1 MSLGTE
7 ACEIDLML
15 GRASPMNSMEGR
27 LMGEVMDAVA
37 ELTQDGAET
46 SFEEMPCMALIER
59 GGLVIARNALTRR
72 LTGYRSDA
80 RLEQVLLGAYD
91 FQAED
96 RRYRFDCLVIR
107 RSGPPLQVS
116 AAAQPWQWKGEA
128 CRLVLLMERAEGF
141 AGASETD
148 GGFLEDLLDATPEGT
163 AITHEGRVLHV
174 NQEFTRLFGYTAAEC
189 IGEQLD
195 DLVLPDARKQEQE
208 MMQQALQ
215 DHGRANFEAVRR
227 TRLGERVTV
236 CIVASRVRL
245 GGDAHGM
252 FITFRDIRRQKQH
265 EAKLQHAALHD
276 ELTGLANRALFHDRV
291 GLTIARMHRQPERS
305 FAVVFLDLDGF
316 KKVNDQL
323 GHSAGDRL
331 LQHVAERLLLCL
343 RPQDTVARFGGD
355 EFGLLLDEAG
365 GTENVNRL
373 LERVQSE
380 LNRSIEL
387 NGVEARVTASI
398 GVALGSMEY
407 LGSEEMVRDADVAM
421 YQAKAGGKGRYVV
434 FERKP
439 GGPGK
444 APHEGAPAA
453 A

>member
-1 MSLGTE
+1 MFVWDQP
-7 ACEIDLML
+7 IN
-15 GRASPMNSMEGR
+15 PIEGR
-27 LMGEVMDAVA
+27 LMSEVMDAVT
-37 ELTQDGAET
+37 ELLTQDGAEA
-46 SFEEMPCMALIER
+46 SFEELPCMAIIEC
-59 GGLVIARNALTRR
+59 GGVVIARNALTRR

-80 RLEQVLLGAYD
+80 RLDEVLLGAYD
-91 FQAED
+91 FQAQD
-96 RRYRFDCLVIR
+96 RRYRFDCLAIR
-107 RSGPPLQVS
+107 REGPPMQVS
-116 AAAQPWQWKGEA
+116 AAAQPWVWKGEA
-128 CRLVLLMERAEGF
+128 CRLVLLMERTEGF
-141 AGASETD
+141 AGANETD

-174 NQEFTRLFGYTAAEC
+174 NQEFTRRFGYTAAEC

-195 DLVLPDARKQEQE
+195 DLVLPDARKQEQAMVE
-208 MMQQALQ
+208 TALQ
-215 DHGRANFEAVRR
+215 EHGRASFETVRR

-245 GGDAHGM
+245 GGDARGM

-291 GLTIARMHRQPERS
+291 GLTIARLHRQPERS

-323 GHSAGDRL
+323 GHAAGDRL

-365 GTENVNRL
+365 GAENVNRL
-373 LERVQSE
+373 LDRVQSE
-380 LNRSIEL
+380 LHRPMEL
-387 NGVEARVTASI
+387 NGAEARVTASI
-398 GVALGSMEY
+398 GVALGAMEY
-407 LGSEEMVRDADVAM
+407 LSSEEMLRDADVAM
-421 YQAKAGGKGRYVV
+421 YQAKAGGKGRYMV

-439 GGPGK
+439 RVPGP
-444 APHEGAPAA
+444 PLHEGSQGAA
-453 A
+453 QA